1 MKLLFWTTTLLTIA
15 ATRAFT
21 PSFKAPKTAAA
32 TTSHPL
38 NAVMEK
44 PTRIEIEEAAGQRVT
59 IPQNRQQDA
68 VQGFMSKTEGECTKY
83 ACMAS
88 DPLLQKKFEKLTKPR
103 PYNLF
108 LLEKAAKILGDVLP
122 KPVIIPDTTTA
133 NGNTPVKEKLVI
145 LGTGWGG
152 AALLQDIDNDRYDV
166 TVISPRNYFLF
177 TPMLAGAGVG
187 TVDVRSITQP
197 IREFNRKANYLE
209 AAADSI
215 DPDRRVVHCTGIQCD
230 DTCEIAEFEVPYDRL
245 VVAVGSSVN
254 TFGIPGV
261 KEYCSFLKQVDDA
274 RSIRRKIIN
283 LFETANFPG
292 QSEENLRKLL
302 TFAGT

>member
-1 MKLLFWTTTLLTIA
+1 
-15 ATRAFT
+15 
-21 PSFKAPKTAAA
+21 
-32 TTSHPL
+32 
-38 NAVMEK
+38 
-44 PTRIEIEEAAGQRVT
+44 
-59 IPQNRQQDA
+59 
-68 VQGFMSKTEGECTKY
+68 
-83 ACMAS
+83 
-88 DPLLQKKFEKLTKPR
+88 
-103 PYNLF
+103 
-108 LLEKAAKILGDVLP
+108 
-122 KPVIIPDTTTA
+122 
-133 NGNTPVKEKLVI
+133 
-145 LGTGWGG
+145 
-152 AALLQDIDNDRYDV
+152 
-166 TVISPRNYFLF
+166 
-177 TPMLAGAGVG
+177 MLAGAGVG

-209 AAADSI
+209 AAADTI

-261 KEYCSFLKQVDDA
+261 KEHCSFLKQVDDA

-302 TFAGT
+302 TFAGE